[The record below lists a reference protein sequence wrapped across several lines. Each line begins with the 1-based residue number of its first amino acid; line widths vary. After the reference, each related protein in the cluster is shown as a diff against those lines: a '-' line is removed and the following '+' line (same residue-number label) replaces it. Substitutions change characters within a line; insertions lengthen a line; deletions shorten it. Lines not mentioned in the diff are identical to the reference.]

1 MQVRNEMGEREW
13 IKWKKEE
20 TRKNGKGTEMGVSRQ
35 EGSKWGQ
42 RDQEEATGE
51 ATRGRNSGCTKKG

>member
-20 TRKNGKGTEMGVSRQ
+20 KRKNGKGTEMGVSRQ

-42 RDQEEATGE
+42 RDQEEETGE
-51 ATRGRNSGCTKKG
+51 ATRGRN